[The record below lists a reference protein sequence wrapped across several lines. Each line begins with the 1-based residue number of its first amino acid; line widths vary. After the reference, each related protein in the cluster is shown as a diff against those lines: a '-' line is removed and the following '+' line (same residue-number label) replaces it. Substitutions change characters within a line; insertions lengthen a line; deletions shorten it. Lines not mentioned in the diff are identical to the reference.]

1 MIPFQETRR
10 LFGPV
15 NRLDHKTNVRHR
27 AILRKALELFSQQEL
42 LVVFTEPIRL
52 RVVMGS
58 ALTSNQ
64 LGKITTHYQ
73 HNGRL
78 VARETDTPE
87 LEARVA
93 LRAYRDA
100 YDLYFKS
107 RGNDYTIRNTQALL
121 VLQAAE
127 QTWHDWI
134 VPYLAARGRPT
145 RPDWALQPLPGL
157 QRVQGLPPPPP
168 ARPRPTP
175 VPAPQADTSP
185 IQTPQRR
192 LAQASLPTPPR
203 TPARAA
209 ITRPAG
215 ASAAHTAVGSCLRPI
230 EFVDS
235 DEEGGRRQPE
245 KRKFLGIVDI
255 SDSKEEGDAHPRK
268 KMRLL
273 GAIDLTN

>member
-1 MIPFQETRR
+1 MR
-10 LFGPV
+10 V
-15 NRLDHKTNVRHR
+15 
-27 AILRKALELFSQQEL
+27 FSISFHQ
-42 LVVFTEPIRL
+42 RS
-52 RVVMGS
+52 G
-58 ALTSNQ
+58 LTSPQ
-64 LGKITTHYQ
+64 Q

-78 VARETDTPE
+78 VTDETDTPE

-107 RGNDYTIRNTQALL
+107 RSNDYTICNAQALL

-127 QTWHDWI
+127 QSWHDWI
-134 VPYLAARGRPT
+134 VPHLAARGRPT

-157 QRVQGLPPPPP
+157 QRVQGLPPPLP
-168 ARPRPTP
+168 ARPRPRPCPP
-175 VPAPQADTSP
+175 VPAPAPVPAPRADTSP

-215 ASAAHTAVGSCLRPI
+215 ASAAHAAVGSHLRPI

-245 KRKFLGIVDI
+245 KRKFLGVVDI
-255 SDSKEEGDAHPRK
+255 SDSEEEGDAHPRK